1 MNNFIKWSQRELYE
15 KVIIS
20 LTTVMAFGF
29 IVYIFVYNPIRK
41 LNIEANLKV
50 SKAIS
55 EYELVANAV
64 PELSEG
70 TLEKEVIFNR
80 DILIRI
86 ARENSINLSR
96 INPTKESFEIW
107 VDNVETIKL
116 YKFIQSLINV
126 GGANLTRASI
136 SINENSLLSAQLT
149 FR

>member
-41 LNIEANLKV
+41 LNIEANLQV

-80 DILIRI
+80 DILIQI

-96 INPTKESFEIW
+96 INPSKESLVIW
-107 VDNVETIKL
+107 VDNVETIKM
-116 YKFIQSLINV
+116 YKFIQSLINI

-149 FR
+149 LR

>member
-64 PELSEG
+64 HELSEG

-107 VDNVETIKL
+107 VDNVETIKM

>member
-41 LNIEANLKV
+41 LNIEANLQV

-70 TLEKEVIFNR
+70 TLEKEVVFNR
-80 DILIRI
+80 DILIQI

-96 INPTKESFEIW
+96 INPSKESLVIW
-107 VDNVETIKL
+107 VDNVETIKM
-116 YKFIQSLINV
+116 YKFINSLINI

-149 FR
+149 LR

>member
-29 IVYIFVYNPIRK
+29 IIYIFVYNPIRK

-107 VDNVETIKL
+107 VDNVETIKM

>member
-41 LNIEANLKV
+41 LNIEANLQV

-70 TLEKEVIFNR
+70 TLEKEVVFNR
-80 DILIRI
+80 DILIQI

-96 INPTKESFEIW
+96 INPSKESLVIW
-107 VDNVETIKL
+107 VDNVETIKM
-116 YKFIQSLINV
+116 YKFIQSLINI

-149 FR
+149 LR

>member
-29 IVYIFVYNPIRK
+29 IAYIFVYNPIRK

-70 TLEKEVIFNR
+70 ILEKEVIFNR

-107 VDNVETIKL
+107 VDNVETIKM

>member
-1 MNNFIKWSQRELYE
+1 
-15 KVIIS
+15 
-20 LTTVMAFGF
+20 MAFGF
-29 IVYIFVYNPIRK
+29 IIYIFVYNPIRK
-41 LNIEANLKV
+41 LNIEANLQV

-70 TLEKEVIFNR
+70 TLEKEVVFNR
-80 DILIRI
+80 DILIQI

-96 INPTKESFEIW
+96 INPSKESLVIW
-107 VDNVETIKL
+107 VDNVETIKM
-116 YKFIQSLINV
+116 YKFIQSLINI

-149 FR
+149 LR

>member
-1 MNNFIKWSQRELYE
+1 
-15 KVIIS
+15 
-20 LTTVMAFGF
+20 MAFGF

-41 LNIEANLKV
+41 LNIEANLQV

-80 DILIRI
+80 DILIQI

-96 INPTKESFEIW
+96 INPSKESLVIW
-107 VDNVETIKL
+107 VDNVETIKM
-116 YKFIQSLINV
+116 YKFIKSLINI

>member
-107 VDNVETIKL
+107 VDNVETIKM

>member
-1 MNNFIKWSQRELYE
+1 MNNFIKWNQRELYE

-20 LTTVMAFGF
+20 LTAVMVLGF
-29 IVYIFVYNPIRK
+29 IIYIFAYNPIRK
-41 LNIEANLKV
+41 LNIEANLQV

-55 EYELVANAV
+55 DYELVANAV
-64 PELSEG
+64 PKLSEG

-80 DILIRI
+80 DVLIQI

-96 INPTKESFEIW
+96 INPTKESLVIW
-107 VDNVETIKL
+107 VDNVETIKM

-136 SINENSLLSAQLT
+136 SINDNSLLSAQLT
-149 FR
+149 LG

>member
-1 MNNFIKWSQRELYE
+1 VNNFIKWSQRELYE

-20 LTTVMAFGF
+20 LTTMMAFGF
-29 IVYIFVYNPIRK
+29 VIYISVYNPIRK
-41 LNIEANLKV
+41 LNIEANLQV

-70 TLEKEVIFNR
+70 TLEKEVVFNR
-80 DILIRI
+80 DILIQI

-96 INPTKESFEIW
+96 INPSKESLVIW
-107 VDNVETIKL
+107 VDNVETIKM
-116 YKFIQSLINV
+116 YKFIQSLINIE
-126 GGANLTRASI
+126 GANLTRASI

-149 FR
+149 LR

>member
-70 TLEKEVIFNR
+70 ALEKEVIFNR

-107 VDNVETIKL
+107 VDNVETIKM

>member
-29 IVYIFVYNPIRK
+29 IIYIFVYNPIRK
-41 LNIEANLKV
+41 LNIEANLQV

-55 EYELVANAV
+55 EYELVANTV

-70 TLEKEVIFNR
+70 TLEKEVVFNR
-80 DILIRI
+80 DILIQI

-96 INPTKESFEIW
+96 INPSKESLVIW
-107 VDNVETIKL
+107 VDNVETIKM

-149 FR
+149 LR

>member
-1 MNNFIKWSQRELYE
+1 
-15 KVIIS
+15 
-20 LTTVMAFGF
+20 MAFGF

-107 VDNVETIKL
+107 VDNVETIKM

>member
-41 LNIEANLKV
+41 LNIEANLQV

-55 EYELVANAV
+55 EYELIANAV

-70 TLEKEVIFNR
+70 TLEKEVVFNR
-80 DILIRI
+80 DILIQI

-96 INPTKESFEIW
+96 INPSKESLVIW
-107 VDNVETIKL
+107 VDNVETIKM

>member
-41 LNIEANLKV
+41 LNIEANLQV

-80 DILIRI
+80 DILIQI

-96 INPTKESFEIW
+96 INPTKESLVIW
-107 VDNVETIKL
+107 VDNVETIKM
-116 YKFIQSLINV
+116 YEFIQSLINV

-136 SINENSLLSAQLT
+136 SINDNSLLSAQLT
-149 FR
+149 LR

>member
-1 MNNFIKWSQRELYE
+1 
-15 KVIIS
+15 
-20 LTTVMAFGF
+20 MAFGF

>member
-1 MNNFIKWSQRELYE
+1 MNNFVKWNQRELYE

-20 LTTVMAFGF
+20 LTAVMVLGF
-29 IVYIFVYNPIRK
+29 IIYIFAYNPIRK
-41 LNIEANLKV
+41 LNIEANLQV

-55 EYELVANAV
+55 DYELVANAV
-64 PELSEG
+64 PKLSEG

-80 DILIRI
+80 DVLIQI

-96 INPTKESFEIW
+96 INPTKESLVIW
-107 VDNVETIKL
+107 VDNVETIKM

-136 SINENSLLSAQLT
+136 SINDNSLLSAQLT
-149 FR
+149 LG

>member
-1 MNNFIKWSQRELYE
+1 
-15 KVIIS
+15 
-20 LTTVMAFGF
+20 MAFGF

-70 TLEKEVIFNR
+70 TLEKEVVFNR
-80 DILIRI
+80 DILIQI

-96 INPTKESFEIW
+96 INPSKESLVIW
-107 VDNVETIKL
+107 VDNVETIKM

-136 SINENSLLSAQLT
+136 SINENSSLSAQLT
-149 FR
+149 LR

>member
-29 IVYIFVYNPIRK
+29 IIYISVYNPIRK
-41 LNIEANLKV
+41 LNIEANLQV

-55 EYELVANAV
+55 EYELVASAV
-64 PELSEG
+64 PKLSEG
-70 TLEKEVIFNR
+70 TLEKEVVFNR
-80 DILIRI
+80 DILIQI

-96 INPTKESFEIW
+96 INPSKESLVIW
-107 VDNVETIKL
+107 VDNVETIKM
-116 YKFIQSLINV
+116 YKFIQSLINI

-149 FR
+149 LR

>member
-1 MNNFIKWSQRELYE
+1 
-15 KVIIS
+15 

-41 LNIEANLKV
+41 LNIEANLQV

-80 DILIRI
+80 DILIQI

-96 INPTKESFEIW
+96 INPSKESLVIW
-107 VDNVETIKL
+107 VDNVETIKM
-116 YKFIQSLINV
+116 YKFINSLINI

-149 FR
+149 LR